1 MAAGTV
7 KGPCG
12 ETGPL
17 IWLTPKG
24 RLKELEFLDEATA
37 KCMRAQIL
45 DNMDAR
51 AITLVWTNEE
61 IRMTPKEWLE
71 VEFTW

>member
-1 MAAGTV
+1 M

-17 IWLTPKG
+17 IWVTPKG
-24 RLKELEFLDEATA
+24 RLTHLGYDQATA
-37 KCMRAQIL
+37 KCVRAQIL
-45 DNMDAR
+45 DNLDAH

-71 VEFTW
+71 VKFAW